1 MKKLAIAIIA
11 AAFLATS
18 FGVAEAAA
26 THKPATAKVSNKSSA
41 KKHAKKPAKKHKKAH
56 KAQPA

>member
-1 MKKLAIAIIA
+1 MKNLAISVIA
-11 AAFLATS
+11 ATFLATS
-18 FGVAEAAA
+18 FGVAEAA
-26 THKPATAKVSNKSSA
+26 TTPKPGVAKVSKKAPA